1 MEDKKT
7 IKYLNNK
14 VWYRAIKIVYILSF
28 FVVLAFMIVAVT
40 EGEFT
45 VLDVPNSKVICQY
58 GNEKQS
64 LMKDI
69 FSKDKMPVFLPNYYN
84 LRDDEFSQAILKSC
98 SIDKVIDQGPSKR
111 FLDSV
116 VMPGE
121 SQVDFIPADPYRI
134 EEEEKIQFGYI
145 LLVLLVTIV
154 IFEAIRHIFYYIV
167 LGIVNPKK
175 IE

>member
-14 VWYRAIKIVYILSF
+14 IWYRAIKIVYIFSF
-28 FVVLAFMIVAVT
+28 FVVLAFMIVAFS

-121 SQVDFIPADPYRI
+121 SQVDFIPDPYRI
-134 EEEEKIQFGYI
+134 EEEEKIQFGYT

-154 IFEAIRHIFYYIV
+154 IFEVIRRIFYYIV
-167 LGIVNPKK
+167 LGIVKPKK
-175 IE
+175 